1 MDTKLFLCFSSGRRR
16 EWLLQGIGHPRLLCF
31 LHRHTLRVECVG
43 ACHQPAV
50 CDEEKGELVT
60 SLQFA
65 MKKKVGDL
73 YNALGSLGQ
82 PCVCVRARACV
93 CV

>member
-1 MDTKLFLCFSSGRRR
+1 
-16 EWLLQGIGHPRLLCF
+16 
-31 LHRHTLRVECVG
+31 
-43 ACHQPAV
+43 
-50 CDEEKGELVT
+50 
-60 SLQFA
+60 